1 MAYQYTIIGENQT
14 ITAAGILVGIRP
26 GAAFGFKV
34 LRAWAKQSGTATSN
48 QVRVQLG
55 SKVATF
61 PTTLTGATPQK
72 LDDKDP
78 VSQFTGGT
86 SLAAGTCGINTT
98 SVGAGAFTA
107 KVNEA
112 FNTLTGFEW
121 TPVFEEL
128 RYRAGSAEA
137 FVMQFPATPAQTTG
151 WEWGIVIQE
160 ES

>member
-1 MAYQYTIIGENQT
+1 MDGQFTIIGENQT
-14 ITAAGILVGIRP
+14 IGAAGILVLVRP

-55 SKVATF
+55 KKASAF
-61 PTTLTGATPQK
+61 PTTLASATPQA
-72 LDDKDP
+72 LDEKHP
-78 VSQFTGGT
+78 TSQFTGGT
-86 SLAAGTCGINTT
+86 SGAAGTCGINAT
-98 SVGAGAFTA
+98 VEGAGAFTA
-107 KVNEA
+107 KFNDA

-128 RYRAGSAEA
+128 RFRAGSADA
-137 FVMQFPATPAQTTG
+137 FVMRFPATPAITTG
-151 WEWGIVIQE
+151 WEWGVVIQE